1 MIMPRYR
8 TIRHTA
14 DKAIYVWGETLP
26 QLFENAAYGTFSL
39 IADISR
45 LKPEISREVDIS
57 NGGDISLLLVDW
69 LSELLYIFDTEK
81 ILFCKFKVNSLDEKG
96 ISSTC
101 EGVRIRPGLPWRG
114 SYVKA
119 VTYHNLEVERTEK
132 GYRARIF
139 FDV

>member
-1 MIMPRYR
+1 MPRYR

-14 DKAIYVWGETLP
+14 DKAIYAWGKTLP

-45 LKPEISREVDIS
+45 LKPEIKREINLSDGEDVP
-57 NGGDISLLLVDW
+57 LLLVSW

-81 ILFCKFKVNSLDEKG
+81 IIFCRFKVDSLDAKG
-96 ISSTC
+96 VESTC
-101 EGVRIRPGLPWRG
+101 EGVRIRPDLPWRG

-119 VTYHNLEVERTEK
+119 VTYYNLKVEKKGE
-132 GYRARIF
+132 GYRATIF